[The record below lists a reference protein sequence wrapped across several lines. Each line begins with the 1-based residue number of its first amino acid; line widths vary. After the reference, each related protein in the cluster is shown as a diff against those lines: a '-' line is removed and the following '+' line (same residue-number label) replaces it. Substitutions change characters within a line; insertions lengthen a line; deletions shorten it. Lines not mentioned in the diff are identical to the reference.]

1 MPYTNYINTTPLQMA
16 ATRWTAKLF
25 VNSDVGEIDAE
36 VYASTYP
43 GAKQQIQAKYGDVQQ
58 IYNLRQASGSASS
71 SSGGAGCLPLL
82 GLGLLVIIGGV
93 FGGGSDDKTPTET
106 YQNAPVERVQAAPA
120 PVAPA
125 AEPQF
130 RDYAS
135 PPPSYCITENFEP
148 C

>member
-1 MPYTNYINTTPLQMA
+1 MA
-16 ATRWTAKLF
+16 AQRWTAKLF

-36 VYASTYP
+36 VYASTLP
-43 GAKQQIQAKYGDVQQ
+43 GARQQIQAKYGNVQQ
-58 IYNLRQASGSASS
+58 IYNLRQASGSSS
-71 SSGGAGCLPLL
+71 STSGGMGCLPLL

-93 FGGGSDDKTPTET
+93 FGGSDDNTPTET
-106 YQNAPVERVQAAPA
+106 PQAAPIERVQADPA
-120 PVAPA
+120 PVAPV

-135 PPPSYCITENFEP
+135 PPPSYCVTENFVP

>member
-1 MPYTNYINTTPLQMA
+1 MA
-16 ATRWTAKLF
+16 AQRWTAKLF

-36 VYASTYP
+36 VYASTLP
-43 GAKQQIQAKYGDVQQ
+43 GARQQIYAKYGDVQQ
-58 IYNLRQASGSASS
+58 IYNLNAKGPA
-71 SSGGAGCLPLL
+71 SSGGGSSASGGGGCLTIL
-82 GLGLLVIIGGV
+82 GLAALVIIGGV
-93 FGGGSDDKTPTET
+93 AGGGSDDTAPVET
-106 YQNAPVERVQAAPA
+106 HQAAPVERVQAAPA
-120 PVAPA
+120 PT